1 MTCWV
6 KLTSA
11 ETGKSVYVN
20 MALAISIET
29 DEERGTFIYIGQHY
43 DDGNDIVYRSGHWV
57 TESADEVLRRT
68 TQTPF
73 HSITD

>member
-1 MTCWV
+1 MNRWV
-6 KLTSA
+6 KLTDA

-20 MALAISIET
+20 MALATSIET

-57 TESADEVLRRT
+57 TESADDVIRRAHLP
-68 TQTPF
+68 PF
-73 HSITD
+73 PTR